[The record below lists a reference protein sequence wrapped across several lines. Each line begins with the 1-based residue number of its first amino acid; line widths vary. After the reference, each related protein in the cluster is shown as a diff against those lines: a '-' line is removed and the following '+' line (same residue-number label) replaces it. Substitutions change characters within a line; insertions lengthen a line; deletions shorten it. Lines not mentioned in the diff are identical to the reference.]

1 MKLNSLLVGFLL
13 FSVGFAHAQSKA
25 FTPESLWELKQLGGE
40 QVSPDNKQIIYRTT
54 TYDVDQN
61 QGHSEY
67 SVYNV
72 AKKTTEVLTGE
83 VGKISGLRWINNEVA
98 GIVVEGDE
106 KKVVRTEL
114 NNPSLKVVLS
124 RPKNTLI
131 DFKFS
136 PEENYIITLE
146 RVKTRE
152 SIADLYPDYDKAN
165 VKIYDDLMY
174 RHWDQWQDEYSKQL
188 ILYPI
193 KDGKVSGEGKNL
205 LEGTP
210 YHGVMVPFGGLGDVI
225 FIGESKVVYTTKK
238 MTGKE
243 FATSTDSDLYAY
255 DIQTGETSNLTGPYL
270 GYDMH
275 PRLHEKTQQLGWL
288 SMASEGFEA
297 DKTDI
302 IVRDLKTQE
311 DRNLTSTIDLTVS
324 TFVWNNKGDK
334 IYFIAVTEATYQY
347 FELDVKTGK
356 HRQITH
362 GDHDYRSISTL
373 GNKLV
378 GMKQTM
384 LHPNELYEVDIK
396 SGNEVQFTFAND
408 EFLSSFEEPTI
419 EKRWITTSDQKKML
433 TWVILPPNFSEE
445 NKYPT
450 LLYCQGGPQSAVSQ
464 FFSLRWNFR
473 LMASQGY
480 IVVAPNRRGLPGF
493 GQQWNNAISKDWG
506 GQPMRDYLAA
516 IDEVSKEKY
525 VDKSRRG
532 AVGASYGGYSVYY
545 LAGIHEGRFSS
556 FISHAGLFNM
566 TSWYGTTE
574 ELFFAN
580 WDVGGPYWDKKND
593 KSYVDYSPHTL
604 VNKWDTPILIFHG
617 GRDYRVPK
625 SQGFEAYQ
633 AAQLKGLKSRLVYFP
648 EENHWILS
656 PHNAMIWQNEFYKWL
671 NETLD

>member
-1 MKLNSLLVGFLL
+1 MKLNNLLVGFLL

-54 TYDVDQN
+54 TYDVSQN

>member
-54 TYDVDQN
+54 TYDVSQN

-67 SVYNV
+67 SVYDV

-225 FIGESKVVYTTKK
+225 FIGESKVVYTSKK

>member
-54 TYDVDQN
+54 TYDVSQN

-67 SVYNV
+67 SVYDV

>member
-1 MKLNSLLVGFLL
+1 MKLQLLLISFLL
-13 FSVGFAHAQSKA
+13 MSTGLVHAQSKT
-25 FTPESLWELKQLGGE
+25 FTPESLWKLKQLSGE
-40 QVSPDNKQIIYRTT
+40 QISPDEKKIIYRTT
-54 TYDVDQN
+54 TFQVDEN
-61 QGHSEY
+61 KGESEY
-67 SVYNV
+67 TLFDIKN
-72 AKKTTEVLTGE
+72 KTGE
-83 VGKISGLRWINNEVA
+83 VITGEIGKISGLRWLNNDVA
-98 GIVVEGDE
+98 GFMVEGE
-106 KKVVRTEL
+106 NKKVVRTSL
-114 NNPSLKVVLS
+114 KTPSLKVVLS
-124 RPKNTLI
+124 RPKDMLL

-136 PEENYIITLE
+136 PDQNYLLTLE
-146 RVKTRE
+146 RVKTKE
-152 SIADLYPDYDKAN
+152 NIADAYPDYDKAD

-174 RHWDQWQDEYSKQL
+174 KHWDQWQDEYSKQL
-188 ILYPI
+188 ILYPL
-193 KDGKVSGEGKNL
+193 KDGKVNGEGKNL

-225 FIGESKVVYTTKK
+225 FVEESKIVYTTKK
-238 MTGKE
+238 MVGKE

-255 DIQTGETSNLTGPYL
+255 DIQTEETDNWTGPYL

-275 PRLHEKTQQLGWL
+275 PRLHAQTQQLAWL

-302 IVRDLKTQE
+302 IVRDLKTQM
-311 DRNLTSTIDLTVS
+311 DKNLTSKIDLTVS
-324 TFVWNNKGDK
+324 SFIWNKKGDK
-334 IYFIAVTEATYQY
+334 LYFIAVTEATYQL
-347 FELDVKTGK
+347 FELDVKTQK

-362 GDHDYRSISTL
+362 GDHDYRSLSL
-373 GNKLV
+373 ANNKLI

-384 LHPNELYEVDIK
+384 LRPNELYEVDIK
-396 SGNEVQFTFAND
+396 SGKEVQLTFAND
-408 EFLSSFEEPTI
+408 EFLKQFDEPTI

-464 FFSLRWNFR
+464 FFSTRWNFR

-480 IVVAPNRRGLPGF
+480 VVVAPNRRGLPGF
-493 GQQWNNAISKDWG
+493 GQKWNNAISKDWG

-516 IDEVSKEKY
+516 IDEVSKEEY

-580 WDVGGPYWDKKND
+580 WDIGGPYWEKENE

-604 VNKWDTPILIFHG
+604 VNNWDTPILIFHG

-625 SQGFEAYQ
+625 SQGFEAFQ
-633 AAQLKGLKSRLVYFP
+633 AAQLKGLKSKMVYFP

-671 NETLD
+671 DETLN